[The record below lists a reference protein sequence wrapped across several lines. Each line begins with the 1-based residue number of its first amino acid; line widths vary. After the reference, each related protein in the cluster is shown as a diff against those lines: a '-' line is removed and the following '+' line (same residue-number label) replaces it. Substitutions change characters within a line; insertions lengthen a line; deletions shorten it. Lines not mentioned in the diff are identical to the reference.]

1 LSVQL
6 ILSKYLSRS
15 IETHHHKVMLYI
27 SKTLSIP
34 LSEIELSAIRSQGAG
49 GQNVNKVA
57 TAIHLR
63 FDIQS
68 SSLPDRYKERL
79 LNLRDRRITNEGVI
93 VIKSQEHRS
102 QERNRA
108 EALDR
113 LRSLILSVS
122 IVILPRKLRTP
133 SKGQERRRLEEKKRR
148 SQAKESRKIVE

>member
-1 LSVQL
+1 MFQ
-6 ILSKYLSRS
+6 
-15 IETHHHKVMLYI
+15 I

-63 FDIQS
+63 FDIQT

-79 LNLRDRRITNEGVI
+79 LNLRDRRITNEGII

-113 LRSLILSVS
+113 LRSLILTVA
-122 IVILPRKLRTP
+122 VVVLPRKLRTP
-133 SKGQERRRLEEKKRR
+133 SQGQNRRRLEEKKRR
-148 SQAKESRKIVE
+148 SQTKESRKIVE

>member
-1 LSVQL
+1 MF
-6 ILSKYLSRS
+6 
-15 IETHHHKVMLYI
+15 HI
-27 SKTLSIP
+27 SKTLNIP
-34 LSEIELSAIRSQGAG
+34 IDQIELSAIRSQGAG

-63 FDIQS
+63 FDIQA

-79 LNLRDRRITNEGVI
+79 MNLRDRRITNEGII

-113 LRSLILSVS
+113 LRSLILSVA
-122 IVILPRKLRTP
+122 IIILPRKLTTP
-133 SKGQERRRLEEKKRR
+133 SKGQNRRRLEDKKRR
-148 SQAKESRKIVE
+148 SQMKESRKIVE